1 MEDLQRKVAS
11 RRGHRAHLTKLQNKM
26 EDTMARE
33 IDAVQGATNGIYMG
47 QLEQKRQKLSQLD
60 PEIADLIQKLADL
73 EQEILESEELQCAIT
88 GQICRVKTFLEI
100 SQTQQLVE
108 PTEQNI
114 QPSSRII
121 TTQSPQSA
129 E

>member
-1 MEDLQRKVAS
+1 
-11 RRGHRAHLTKLQNKM
+11 
-26 EDTMARE
+26 MARE

-60 PEIADLIQKLADL
+60 SEIADLIQKLEDL

>member
-1 MEDLQRKVAS
+1 MDS
-11 RRGHRAHLTKLQNKM
+11 
-26 EDTMARE
+26 
-33 IDAVQGATNGIYMG
+33 
-47 QLEQKRQKLSQLD
+47 
-60 PEIADLIQKLADL
+60 EIADLMEKQEDL

-108 PTEQNI
+108 PTEQNM

>member
-1 MEDLQRKVAS
+1 
-11 RRGHRAHLTKLQNKM
+11 M
-26 EDTMARE
+26 EDTMATE
-33 IDAVQGATNGIYMG
+33 IDAVRRATNGIYIG

-60 PEIADLIQKLADL
+60 SEVADLIEKLEDL

-108 PTEQNI
+108 PTEKNI
-114 QPSSRII
+114 QTSSGII
-121 TTQSPQSA
+121 TAQSPQSA

>member
-1 MEDLQRKVAS
+1 
-11 RRGHRAHLTKLQNKM
+11 
-26 EDTMARE
+26 MATE
-33 IDAVQGATNGIYMG
+33 IDAVRRATNGIYIG

-60 PEIADLIQKLADL
+60 SEVADLIEKL

-108 PTEQNI
+108 PTEKNI
-114 QPSSRII
+114 QTSSGII
-121 TTQSPQSA
+121 TAQSPQSA

>member
-1 MEDLQRKVAS
+1 MEKQ
-11 RRGHRAHLTKLQNKM
+11 
-26 EDTMARE
+26 E
-33 IDAVQGATNGIYMG
+33 
-47 QLEQKRQKLSQLD
+47 
-60 PEIADLIQKLADL
+60 DL

-108 PTEQNI
+108 PTEKNI
-114 QPSSRII
+114 QTSSGII
-121 TTQSPQSA
+121 TAQSPQSA

>member
-1 MEDLQRKVAS
+1 MDS
-11 RRGHRAHLTKLQNKM
+11 
-26 EDTMARE
+26 
-33 IDAVQGATNGIYMG
+33 
-47 QLEQKRQKLSQLD
+47 
-60 PEIADLIQKLADL
+60 EIADLMEKQEDL

>member
-1 MEDLQRKVAS
+1 
-11 RRGHRAHLTKLQNKM
+11 
-26 EDTMARE
+26 MATE
-33 IDAVQGATNGIYMG
+33 IDAVRRPTNGIYIG

-60 PEIADLIQKLADL
+60 SEVADLIEKLEDL

-108 PTEQNI
+108 PTEKNI
-114 QPSSRII
+114 QTSSGII
-121 TTQSPQSA
+121 TAQSPQSA

>member
-1 MEDLQRKVAS
+1 MDS
-11 RRGHRAHLTKLQNKM
+11 
-26 EDTMARE
+26 
-33 IDAVQGATNGIYMG
+33 
-47 QLEQKRQKLSQLD
+47 
-60 PEIADLIQKLADL
+60 EIADLMEKQEDL

-108 PTEQNI
+108 PTEKNI
-114 QPSSRII
+114 QTSSGII
-121 TTQSPQSA
+121 TPQSPQSA

>member
-1 MEDLQRKVAS
+1 MCDHGTDL
-11 RRGHRAHLTKLQNKM
+11 
-26 EDTMARE
+26 
-33 IDAVQGATNGIYMG
+33 
-47 QLEQKRQKLSQLD
+47 
-60 PEIADLIQKLADL
+60 
-73 EQEILESEELQCAIT
+73 
-88 GQICRVKTFLEI
+88 RVKTFLEI

-108 PTEQNI
+108 PTEQNM